1 MKLLNNL
8 NLENVEVITPKS
20 KLNLRPQFW
29 SQDFVITTIHTHL
42 WRGRTTITVAR
53 TNAAAREV
61 DKIKK

>member
-29 SQDFVITTIHTHL
+29 SQDFVITTIYTHL
-42 WRGRTTITVAR
+42 WKGRITITAAR
-53 TNAAAREV
+53 TNAAARQV